1 MDMLGMAAVSA
12 DPKAKPPGHRRFS
25 IEPMRL
31 GQIRLGCFILA
42 QGRLG
47 LRYTKEEF
55 LSR

>member
-1 MDMLGMAAVSA
+1 MQSKGKASCHRDFRLRLMPLG
-12 DPKAKPPGHRRFS
+12 R
-25 IEPMRL
+25 
-31 GQIRLGCFILA
+31 IRLGCFILA